1 MSSIRLSLLF
11 VADLPGNHVSN
22 TRSQEASEAGAD
34 TLRVILLKIRT
45 TNNKQQTN
53 TSLFDSVALT

>member
-11 VADLPGNHVSN
+11 VADLLEKHVSN
-22 TRSQEASEAGAD
+22 TRSQEGSVAGED
-34 TLRVILLKIRT
+34 TIRVISLKIRT
-45 TNNKQQTN
+45 HKRTN